1 MLLFTVYRNHDNVT
15 ATTTITKFVICD
27 YAASSFPNFRKY
39 ISTNHAWYSSLFQV
53 PDTTFVLMKGN
64 REIKHPI
71 NDRSYTNYIITYPPI
86 NTPYT
91 LTLLS
96 YPPTPSN
103 S

>member
-1 MLLFTVYRNHDNVT
+1 MLLFTAYRNHDNVT

-71 NDRSYTNYIITYPPI
+71 NDRSYTNYIITSPPI
-86 NTPYT
+86 YAHIHTHFIAI
-91 LTLLS
+91 
-96 YPPTPSN
+96 PTPSN